1 LDFRKLNILRGFT
14 LLELLIVLMLMG
26 LMSTILITNSSFLDR
41 YTKDKIESYGEF
53 IQFLSEES
61 SLTKKT
67 IAWHVGNQTQSIFYF
82 KNSRSYPYHI
92 DADYFPVIKNSTL
105 FTNSIGR
112 SYVWEEE
119 IDAPFLIFYPSGQSS
134 GGTIEAIEADQK
146 TILSIDSFGLMSVK
160 IKHHANK

>member
-1 LDFRKLNILRGFT
+1 
-14 LLELLIVLMLMG
+14 MG

-82 KNSRSYPYHI
+82 KNSRSYPYQI

-119 IDAPFLIFYPSGQSS
+119 IDAPFLIFYPFN
-134 GGTIEAIEADQK
+134 
-146 TILSIDSFGLMSVK
+146 ILYY
-160 IKHHANK
+160 